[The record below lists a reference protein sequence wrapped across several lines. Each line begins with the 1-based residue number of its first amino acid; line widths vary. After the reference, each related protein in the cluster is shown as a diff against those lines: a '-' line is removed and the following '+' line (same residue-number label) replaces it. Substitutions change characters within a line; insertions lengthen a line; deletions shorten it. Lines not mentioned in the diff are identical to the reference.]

1 MSLHVNYLISCCSSH
16 PKQKCLCVWNKT
28 IGCLCVRI
36 TRQSTS
42 TPPFCSAQATMNR
55 VDVSRAP
62 TPETMKKNL
71 FFLNSSYTYIHSQTS
86 FLGEAY
92 KWTEGT
98 PLPPPQPQNLW
109 KRRGEETWAN
119 NVRWNQPRAGKTEA
133 PHTNWTAAAHYGGV
147 RFRWSPWRK
156 LSFSLS
162 LLLANGKIV
171 SSIYKKQNE
180 KVDDDR

>member
-119 NVRWNQPRAGKTEA
+119 NVRWNGGPNLLYEKKKTSACAIPLSVKTQPAFPNNNRR
-133 PHTNWTAAAHYGGV
+133 WQGG
-147 RFRWSPWRK
+147 
-156 LSFSLS
+156 L
-162 LLLANGKIV
+162 
-171 SSIYKKQNE
+171 
-180 KVDDDR
+180 